1 MSCETDDGG
10 NEKEQADSMRDEG
23 PKHSVHRIMVG
34 KKVWDRLQQSLV
46 SSRRETVSVV
56 SEQSLNKFPNR
67 FIYIRRKMRR
77 INKLIRL
84 PSQKIVDFDLG
95 QIISEF
101 SAKEEDC
108 L

>member
-56 SEQSLNKFPNR
+56 NEQSLIQSSKSF
-67 FIYIRRKMRR
+67 YIHPYK
-77 INKLIRL
+77 NA
-84 PSQKIVDFDLG
+84 SD
-95 QIISEF
+95 
-101 SAKEEDC
+101 
-108 L
+108 